1 MMVLPDDFQFSQA
14 SLQDFVACPRRFQL
28 RYLMGLRWP
37 AVPAEPIEE
46 HERRMRLGTEF
57 HRLVQRYLLGVP
69 RERITRSVRDPELQ
83 SWWQSFLSH
92 DPLAQYGGDDSAA
105 KVRSELSLVGRA
117 AGYRLVAKCDVVIV
131 VPGRQAVI
139 LDWKTSNRPPSVP
152 WLRRRLQTRVY
163 PYVLVQAGSYLNG
176 QVPVQSRQVEMVY
189 WYPGFPDQTV
199 RLPYSA
205 SQYAQDG
212 EYLERQ
218 VETIAACGE
227 SDFALTEDEKSCNYC
242 AYRSYCGRGD
252 RAGNIDDVDTE
263 LDFDVD
269 PGDFDFDLEQIAE
282 IEF

>member
-1 MMVLPDDFQFSQA
+1 MVLPDDFQFSQA
-14 SLQDFVACPRRFQL
+14 SLQDFVACSRRFEL

-37 AVPAEPIEE
+37 AVSAEPIEE
-46 HERRMRLGTEF
+46 HERRMQLGTQF

-69 RERITRSVRDPELQ
+69 RERITRSVQDPELQ
-83 SWWQSFLSH
+83 SWWQSFVSH
-92 DPLAQYGGDDSAA
+92 DPVAQCGGDDSAA
-105 KVRSELSLVGRA
+105 KVRGELSLVGQA
-117 AGYRLVAKCDVVIV
+117 AGYRLVAKYDVVIV
-131 VPGRQAVI
+131 VPGTRAII

-152 WLRRRLQTRVY
+152 WLRRRLQTRIY
-163 PYVLVQAGSYLNG
+163 PYVLVQTGSYLSG
-176 QVPVQSRQVEMVY
+176 KVPVQPRQVEMVY

-205 SQYAQDG
+205 SQYALDS

-218 VETIAACGE
+218 VEIIAALDEGG
-227 SDFALTEDEKSCNYC
+227 FGLTEDEKSCKYC

-252 RAGNIDDVDTE
+252 RAGSIDDVDAE

-269 PGDFDFDLEQIAE
+269 PDELDFDLEQIAE

>member
-1 MMVLPDDFQFSQA
+1 MVLPDDFQFSQA

-28 RYLMGLRWP
+28 RYLMGLQWP

-57 HRLVQRYLLGVP
+57 HRLVQRYLLGVT
-69 RERITRSVRDPELQ
+69 EEQITRSVRDPELR

-92 DPLAQYGGDDSAA
+92 DPVAQYGGDDSAA
-105 KVRSELSLVGRA
+105 KVRSELSLVGQV
-117 AGYRLVAKCDVVIV
+117 AGYRLVAKYDVVIV

-139 LDWKTSNRPPSVP
+139 LDWKTSNRSPSVP
-152 WLRRRLQTRVY
+152 WLKRRLQTMVY
-163 PYVLVQAGSYLNG
+163 PHVLVQAGPYLNG
-176 QVPVQSRQVEMVY
+176 QVPVQPRHVEMVY

-205 SQYAQDG
+205 SQYALDG

-218 VETIAACGE
+218 VETIVGLGE
-227 SDFALTEDEKSCNYC
+227 GDFALTEDEKSCKYC

-252 RAGNIDDVDTE
+252 RAGSLDDVDAE
-263 LDFDVD
+263 LDFDAD
-269 PGDFDFDLEQIAE
+269 PDDVDFDLEQIAE